1 MSDFPKLP
9 FEAGI
14 KKAAQLNRPN
24 SILVYGDPKRGKS
37 WFAASAAEV
46 AELAPVL
53 VLDTEGGST
62 AISRDWPDVDVVAAD
77 THEKFDN
84 AINALLDQK
93 HKYKTVIIDTLGVA
107 MDRAEKFFAE
117 KPENRNN
124 KFGKY
129 GDLKVW
135 INDMSRKLHAAP
147 FLGIIVAHALDE
159 KDENT
164 GGVKTIPLL
173 PGSARNTLPSV
184 PDIVAYLTTEAD
196 GDGNIHRVMYLQSSD
211 RLVSGNRFGLPGRL
225 VDPSM
230 KKIMDKIAEGGK

>member
-37 WFAASAAEV
+37 WFAASAAEI
-46 AELAPVL
+46 A
-53 VLDTEGGST
+53 
-62 AISRDWPDVDVVAAD
+62 
-77 THEKFDN
+77 HEKFDN
-84 AINALLDQK
+84 AINALLGQK

-107 MDRAEKFFAE
+107 MDRAEKAFGE
-117 KPENRNN
+117 KPENKNN

-135 INDMSRKLHAAP
+135 INDLSRKLHAAP

-164 GGVKTIPLL
+164 GAVKTIPLL

-184 PDIVAYLTTEAD
+184 PDIVAYLTTESD

-211 RLVSGNRFGLPGRL
+211 RMVSGNRFGLPGRL

-230 KKIMDKIAEGGK
+230 KKVIDKIAEGGK